1 MTHSLT
7 IDGRQFASGR
17 AVHEMMKTLLHFP
30 AHYGCNADALW
41 DVLQEN
47 EDTIHLRILSWGAPD
62 TARALRCIARVL
74 EDTGA
79 SVERCGE

>member
-1 MTHSLT
+1 MTHTLT

-17 AVHEMMKTLLHFP
+17 AVHEMLKTLLHLP
-30 AHYGCNADALW
+30 AHYGYNADALW
-41 DVLQEN
+41 DVLQESGN
-47 EDTIHLRILSWGAPD
+47 QLNLRILSWGNPD
-62 TARALRCIARVL
+62 TARALRCIARVV